1 MRYQRGMVVRSKAR
15 HDKGSFY
22 AVVAVENDTALVAD
36 GDKRTVTSPKRKKLI
51 HLAFTSTVLSE
62 QIMND
67 DTKIRQEILIFNS
80 KVRDC

>member
-1 MRYQRGMVVRSKAR
+1 MRYQRGMVVRSKAG

>member
-1 MRYQRGMVVRSKAR
+1 MGYQRGTVVRSKAG

-22 AVVAVENDTALVAD
+22 AVVKLEGDTALVAD
-36 GDKRTVTSPKRKKLI
+36 GNKRTAARPKRKKLI
-51 HLAFTSTVLSE
+51 HLAYTSTVLNE

-67 DTKIRQEILIFNS
+67 DSKIRQEILIFDK

>member
-1 MRYQRGMVVRSKAR
+1 MRYQRGMVVRSKAG

-22 AVVAVENDTALVAD
+22 VVVAVENDTALVAD
-36 GDKRTVTSPKRKKLI
+36 GDKKTVTSPKRKKLI

-67 DTKIRQEILIFNS
+67 DTKIRQEILIFNR